1 MNYEDMFVPREADE
15 DLFNENDTKLF
26 KSFQDFETNKHHHKV
41 VKKIKTKLGKKTLN
55 IEYYSSGPIR
65 STITHAV
72 SGVKQRGS
80 IVGSMDEDLF
90 FKIRLVNRKN
100 GNEHVTLF
108 YYSPEE
114 YEKHQFTAIS
124 DNIKLKWREKYFKTS
139 LLMKAFN

>member
-15 DLFNENDTKLF
+15 DLYNENDIKLF
-26 KSFQDFETNKHHHKV
+26 KSIQDFETNKHHHKV
-41 VKKIKTKLGKKTLN
+41 VKKIKTKLGKKTIN

-90 FKIRLVNRKN
+90 FKIRMVNRNN
-100 GNEHVTLF
+100 GNEPVTLF

-114 YEKHQFTAIS
+114 YEKHQFTIIS
-124 DNIKLKWREKYFKTS
+124 DSIKLKWREKYFKTS
-139 LLMKAFN
+139 LLMKTWE